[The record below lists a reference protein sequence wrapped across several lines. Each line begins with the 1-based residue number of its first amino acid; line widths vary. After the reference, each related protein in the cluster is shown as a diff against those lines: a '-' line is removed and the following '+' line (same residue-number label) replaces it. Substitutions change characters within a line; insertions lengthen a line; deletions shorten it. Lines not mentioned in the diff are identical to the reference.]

1 MRRRGFNRAKAGQ
14 RGSVLIEFALSF
26 LVLFAIFTGA
36 FEFGYAF
43 YAYNTLENAVREGA
57 RYASMKPYDS
67 ATSTPANDFNTAVQN
82 MVVYSNPSPA
92 NNATPILRG
101 LSTSNVNLSVSAN
114 GGSPTQ
120 MTVSI
125 SNFSIDAVFGTVVL
139 NGNPSVSFPYLGIP
153 TPPSS

>member
-1 MRRRGFNRAKAGQ
+1 MRRPLIRKAGQ
-14 RGSVLIEFALSF
+14 RGSVFIEFALSF

-36 FEFGYAF
+36 FEFGYVF

-67 ATSTPANDFNTAVQN
+67 ASSTPATDFNTAVQN
-82 MVVYSNPSPA
+82 MVVYGNPSPA
-92 NNATPILRG
+92 NGATPILNG
-101 LSTSNVNLSVSAN
+101 LSTSNVSLTVVAN
-114 GGSPTQ
+114 GGAPSQ

-125 SNFSIDAVFGTVVL
+125 SNFSINAVFGAVVL

>member
-1 MRRRGFNRAKAGQ
+1 MTRRSKEK
-14 RGSVLIEFALSF
+14 GSVFVEFALSF
-26 LVLFAIFTGA
+26 LVLFSIFTGA

-43 YAYNTLENAVREGA
+43 YAYNTLVNAVREGA

-67 ATSTPANDFNTAVQN
+67 ATSTPSAAFSTAVQN
-82 MVVYSNPSPA
+82 IVVYGDPSPA
-92 NNATPILRG
+92 NGTMPILRG
-101 LSTSNVNLSVSAN
+101 LSTSNVNIAVLSSGSA
-114 GGSPTQ
+114 PLQ

-125 SNFSIDAVFGTVVL
+125 TGFSLDAVFGTISL

>member
-1 MRRRGFNRAKAGQ
+1 MKKGSQ
-14 RGSVLIEFALSF
+14 RGSVFIEFALSF
-26 LVLFAIFTGA
+26 LVLFSIFTGA

-43 YAYNTLENAVREGA
+43 YAYNTLVNAVREGA
-57 RYASMKPYDS
+57 RYASLKPYDS
-67 ATSTPANDFNTAVQN
+67 ASSTPSTAFNTAVQN
-82 MVVYSNPSPA
+82 MVVYANPSPS
-92 NNATPILRG
+92 NGATPILRG
-101 LSTSNVNLSVSAN
+101 LSTSNVNLTVLSN
-114 GGSPTQ
+114 GEAPMQ

>member
-1 MRRRGFNRAKAGQ
+1 VTRRRKQ
-14 RGSVLIEFALSF
+14 KGSVFIEFALSF
-26 LVLFAIFTGA
+26 LVLFSIFTGA

-43 YAYNTLENAVREGA
+43 FAYNTLVNAVREGA

-67 ATSTPANDFNTAVQN
+67 ASSTPSTAFSTAVQN
-82 MVVYSNPSPA
+82 MVVYANPNPA
-92 NNATPILRG
+92 NGASPILRG
-101 LSTSNVNLSVSAN
+101 LSTSKVNVTVLT
-114 GGSPTQ
+114 GGSTPLQ

-125 SNFSIDAVFGTVVL
+125 SGFSLDAVFGTINL